1 MEKKTQKNKIKN
13 LKEGTT
19 KSGEKDKSISTNNS
33 SKTVPPSKSASQVSI
48 SHFSSVS
55 TPEYRQG
62 WDRIWGSNNS
72 NLNKTKVSNE
82 NSILS
87 SEMTLLNQD
96 LSENIKVKILK
107 ELEFS
112 AKKKGFILPR
122 SNISNL
128 KNIEFSCTIN
138 FINK

>member
-1 MEKKTQKNKIKN
+1 
-13 LKEGTT
+13 
-19 KSGEKDKSISTNNS
+19 
-33 SKTVPPSKSASQVSI
+33 
-48 SHFSSVS
+48 
-55 TPEYRQG
+55 
-62 WDRIWGSNNS
+62 
-72 NLNKTKVSNE
+72 
-82 NSILS
+82 
-87 SEMTLLNQD
+87 MTLLNQD